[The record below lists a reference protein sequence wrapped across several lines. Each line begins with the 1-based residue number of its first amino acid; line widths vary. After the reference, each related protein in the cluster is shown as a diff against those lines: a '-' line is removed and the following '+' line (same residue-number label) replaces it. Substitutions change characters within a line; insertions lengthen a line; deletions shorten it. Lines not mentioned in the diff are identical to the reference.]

1 MKTWEQTEKENSKKI
16 SKAKIDLKSTSLG
29 QKYTLEVG
37 DLIGKKIVNIGF
49 IKGCDIE
56 GGLAIDYRVK
66 GGVKRCVLGFTE
78 LGMWIE
84 WHGEIKEQK

>member
-1 MKTWEQTEKENSKKI
+1 MKTWEEKENSKKI
-16 SKAKIDLKSTSLG
+16 SKAKVDLESTSLG
-29 QKYTLEVG
+29 QKYTLEIG

-66 GGVKRCVLGFTE
+66 GGVKRCVFGFTE

-84 WHGEIKEQK
+84 WHGEIKE